1 VKTVFFDV
9 DTQIDFLYP
18 AGALYVPGAE
28 AIVGRIVE
36 LNRHAAAQGI
46 PVISTMDA
54 HSENDPEFRSW
65 PPHCVVDTAG
75 QRKPAATLL
84 EKRAVVPSIPGK
96 ADIDGAQQILLE
108 KQTFDCFTNA
118 NLPPLLERLGA
129 ERYVVYGVV
138 TEICVR
144 YAALGLLKTGA
155 RVEIV
160 TDAVRSLNAK
170 ANATFLAEF
179 TAAGGV
185 LVTAQAVQSG
195 RTPRIDAS
203 TN

>member
-1 VKTVFFDV
+1 MKTVFFDV

-28 AIVGRIVE
+28 SIVSRVAG
-36 LNRHAAAQGI
+36 LNRYAAAQGI

-54 HSENDPEFRSW
+54 HSENDPEFRDW

-75 QRKPAATLL
+75 QQKPAQTLL
-84 EKRAVVPSIPGK
+84 EKRARVPNLPGR
-96 ADIDGAQQILLE
+96 ADCDGAQQILLE
-108 KQTFDCFTNA
+108 KQALDCFTNV
-118 NLPPLLERLGA
+118 NLPALLERFDAQG
-129 ERYVVYGVV
+129 YVVYGVV

-160 TDAVRSLNAK
+160 TDAVRSLNPEAS
-170 ANATFLAEF
+170 AAFLAEF

-185 LVTAQAVQSG
+185 LTTTQAFG
-195 RTPRIDAS
+195 
-203 TN
+203 